1 MSGRPS
7 TRPPTRSRPWPRGA
21 EPVAA
26 GAATAS
32 RPPLTRRLF
41 GRHPIGYL
49 FVAPYV
55 VFLFAIFAYPLGFA
69 VYMSFYDYFF
79 AAPGAIVERPFVG
92 FDNYTTALAD
102 PTFHRAMLNVVIFIA
117 INVPL
122 TVFVGLLLAT
132 ALNAAIPFRTF
143 FRASYFVPYVT
154 ASVAVIGVW
163 LWLFNA
169 NGLVNSIL
177 GPLAPDPSW
186 LVNRFWAMPIIA
198 LFATW
203 KQLGF
208 YVLLYL
214 AAHHPGGDRGHHHR
228 GHLLPRAVPAH
239 RPRRPRRGVG
249 VAGPADVHPGHRAGQ
264 SRLRGRYR
272 GAAGDGRDG
281 RLAGEPL
288 PAGEEL
294 TVATAT
300 QPQPAQP
307 GEVAAEQA
315 TAVAPPT
322 RRSRRRLWPLLGLGV
337 GALVFLFPF
346 YYMVIGALQREPN
359 SDVSGAFPNPAN
371 LTLDNLR
378 DIDQAIDLPRT
389 LLNSG
394 IFTGGVLLSTLVLGL
409 LAGYALARLEFR
421 GKGMVFNAMLLVL
434 IVPFQLLMIP
444 LYVMIVRGYLLGD
457 TYLGMILP
465 FAVNAIAVFIF
476 RQFFLQL
483 PKELFESARLDGA
496 SELKILTRIAIPLAK
511 PAILTAVIVTF
522 IGPWNEFLWPFLVT
536 KQLALQPLAV
546 ALANFISNVAAR
558 QANPF
563 GAILA
568 GAVVLVIPAV
578 ILFLIFQKRFQASN
592 LGSGIKG

>member
-1 MSGRPS
+1 
-7 TRPPTRSRPWPRGA
+7 
-21 EPVAA
+21 
-26 GAATAS
+26 
-32 RPPLTRRLF
+32 
-41 GRHPIGYL
+41 
-49 FVAPYV
+49 
-55 VFLFAIFAYPLGFA
+55 
-69 VYMSFYDYFF
+69 
-79 AAPGAIVERPFVG
+79 
-92 FDNYTTALAD
+92 
-102 PTFHRAMLNVVIFIA
+102 
-117 INVPL
+117 
-122 TVFVGLLLAT
+122 
-132 ALNAAIPFRTF
+132 
-143 FRASYFVPYVT
+143 
-154 ASVAVIGVW
+154 
-163 LWLFNA
+163 
-169 NGLVNSIL
+169 
-177 GPLAPDPSW
+177 
-186 LVNRFWAMPIIA
+186 
-198 LFATW
+198 
-203 KQLGF
+203 
-208 YVLLYL
+208 
-214 AAHHPGGDRGHHHR
+214 
-228 GHLLPRAVPAH
+228 
-239 RPRRPRRGVG
+239 
-249 VAGPADVHPGHRAGQ
+249 
-264 SRLRGRYR
+264 
-272 GAAGDGRDG
+272 
-281 RLAGEPL
+281 
-288 PAGEEL
+288 
-294 TVATAT
+294 VATAT
-300 QPQPAQP
+300 EPQPAQP
-307 GEVAAEQA
+307 ATAATERA
-315 TAVAPPT
+315 TAVTPPSRRS
-322 RRSRRRLWPLLGLGV
+322 RRSRRRLGPLLGLSL

-359 SDVSGAFPNPAN
+359 SSVSGAFPNPAN

-378 DIDQAIDLPRT
+378 DINQAINLPRT

-421 GKGMVFNAMLLVL
+421 GKGMVFNAMLLIL

-483 PKELFESARLDGA
+483 PRELFESARLDGA